1 MRILTCVKCV
11 PDSGDEVG
19 FEPDLSLVRSGP
31 SSRLSEL
38 DEYAV
43 EQSLRLRADLA
54 DATVTVLS
62 VGPAEAEGALRKA
75 LQMGADDAVL
85 VTDEAIAGS
94 DVFGTAAVL
103 TAAIHSLADTGLV
116 VCGMSSTD
124 AGIGVLP
131 ALLAD
136 ALAWP
141 LLSHAA
147 DVTTS
152 QAGTARITR
161 VDETG
166 SRVVEAEL
174 PAVVS
179 VTDQTGEPRYPS
191 FKDVLAAKKKVVTT
205 LSLADLGLDP
215 SQVGAVSARVE
226 VVAVNRNPERAAGR
240 VIVDTDGS
248 SVAEIIQFLAAATK

>member
-1 MRILTCVKCV
+1 MRILALVKYV
-11 PDSGDEVG
+11 PDAGDEVG
-19 FEPDLSLVRSGP
+19 FEPDFSLARSGP

-43 EQSLRLRADLA
+43 EQALQLRAALP
-54 DATVTVLS
+54 DARVTVLS
-62 VGPAEAEGALRKA
+62 VGPAEADSALRKA

-94 DVFGTAAVL
+94 DVFGTATVL
-103 TAAIHSLADTGLV
+103 TAAIRSLSDIDLV

-124 AGIGVLP
+124 AGLGVLP

-136 ALAWP
+136 ALARP

-147 DVTTS
+147 SVTVD
-152 QAGTARITR
+152 GDLLRITR

-166 SRVVEAEL
+166 SRVVEAAM

-179 VTDQTGEPRYPS
+179 VTDQSGEPRYPS
-191 FKDVLAAKKKVVTT
+191 FKDVLAAKKKSVTT
-205 LSLADLGLDP
+205 LTLTDLGIEP
-215 SQVGAVSARVE
+215 SAVGASAARVE
-226 VVAVNRNPERAAGR
+226 VVAVERNPERAAGR
-240 VIVDTDGS
+240 VIVDVAGS
-248 SVAEIIQFLAAATK
+248 SVEDIVEFLAAATK

>member
-1 MRILTCVKCV
+1 MRILTCVKYV

-19 FEPDLSLVRSGP
+19 FEPDLSLDRSGP

-43 EQSLRLRADLA
+43 EQSLRLRAVLA

-75 LQMGADDAVL
+75 LQMGADEAVL

-103 TAAIHSLADTGLV
+103 TAAIRSLAGTGLV

-147 DVTTS
+147 VLTAEAD
-152 QAGTARITR
+152 TARITR

-191 FKDVLAAKKKVVTT
+191 FKDVLAAKKKSVTT
-205 LSLADLGLDP
+205 LSLAELDLDP
-215 SQVGAVSARVE
+215 SLVGAAAARVE
-226 VVAVNRNPERAAGR
+226 VVAVQPNPERAAGR

-248 SVAEIIQFLAAATK
+248 SVAEIIEFLAAATK

>member
-1 MRILTCVKCV
+1 MRILTCVKYV

-19 FEPDLSLVRSGP
+19 FEPDLSLARSGP

-43 EQSLRLRADLA
+43 EQSLRLRAVLA

-75 LQMGADDAVL
+75 LQMGADEAVL

-103 TAAIHSLADTGLV
+103 TAAIRSLAGTGLV

-147 DVTTS
+147 VLTAEAD
-152 QAGTARITR
+152 TARITR

-191 FKDVLAAKKKVVTT
+191 FKDVLAAKKKTILVKT
-205 LSLADLGLDP
+205 LADLGVSP
-215 SQVGAVSARVE
+215 SDVGQGAARVDVTS
-226 VVAVNRNPERAAGR
+226 VVKNPERATGKVVVDAG
-240 VIVDTDGS
+240 GS
-248 SVAEIIQFLAAATK
+248 SVSELADFLEAAVR